1 VLADVDVSIIVPQ
14 RQPTPLL
21 LGKGKASYTGEMW
34 VTLPKPTVGQQVAAV
49 QETADGNSGLL
60 GPQLS

>member
-34 VTLPKPTVGQQVAAV
+34 VTLPK
-49 QETADGNSGLL
+49 ADRRSAGCGRPGNS
-60 GPQLS
+60 